1 MWVGV
6 CFIYKAAVSSSEESG
21 CMSGTDVGP
30 EFIPSAGVSDG
41 PKKSEKTC
49 VTFFT
54 IPNDRSI

>member
-1 MWVGV
+1 MCVGV

-41 PKKSEKTC
+41 PKKYKTC
-49 VTFFT
+49 VRNFT
-54 IPNDRSI
+54 KPNDTSI

>member
-1 MWVGV
+1 MGMWVGV

-41 PKKSEKTC
+41 PKKK
-49 VTFFT
+49 
-54 IPNDRSI
+54 